1 MAKQYHPKDYLGN
14 DLLTKEIVAETVNT
28 VVDEK
33 LGGVTGDFEEQLKE
47 LKEELANKVDNK
59 FLDVL
64 AQHINNKAEK
74 STVEALD
81 KKVSGLATSK
91 ADTSLIDVL
100 SQHILTKASLT
111 EFEKLKSS
119 VEEMQKELEE
129 VQQKLGELQTGEV
142 D

>member
-64 AQHINNKAEK
+64 AQHINLKAEK

-91 ADTSLIDVL
+91 ADTALIDVL
-100 SQHILTKASLT
+100 SQHILTKASQADV
-111 EFEKLKSS
+111 EKLKAS
-119 VEEMQKELEE
+119 VEELERKLEELQGSLSELES
-129 VQQKLGELQTGEV
+129 
-142 D
+142 